1 MPRQPLEDSP
11 SHGRSPGF
19 TGAIVL
25 VLLGLYVASYV
36 AFVTRRLYMSFPLSA
51 SASASASVPTF
62 HTPYSTFT
70 DAKPFYNVPAG
81 IPQALPQLVFYPA
94 YQIDRRLRPSY
105 WSFADALPAT
115 PVPPPPGSP

>member
-19 TGAIVL
+19 TGAVVL

-36 AFVTRRLYMSFPLSA
+36 AFVTRRLGMSFSL
-51 SASASASVPTF
+51 SASASVPTF

-94 YQIDRRLRPSY
+94 YQIDRWIRPGY
-105 WSFADALPAT
+105 WYAADALTAI

>member
-11 SHGRSPGF
+11 SQGRSPGF

-36 AFVTRRLYMSFPLSA
+36 AFVTVRLGMSFSL
-51 SASASASVPTF
+51 SASASVPTF

-94 YQIDRRLRPSY
+94 YQIDRWIRPGY
-105 WSFADALPAT
+105 WYVVVQTAAI
-115 PVPPPPGSP
+115 PVPAPPGSP